1 MEKNQLFSHQKFLY
15 LQEILIFTI
24 DYIFIMKGDNINAD
38 FCNEWN
44 KCNEL

>member
-24 DYIFIMKGDNINAD
+24 DYFTFFKRRKNNAIH
-38 FCNEWN
+38 
-44 KCNEL
+44 